1 MRLLLK
7 KTLLDQDGLSD
18 EWPRLKGMVLKTYS
32 NLHLD
37 RLCMILVLLYKN
49 IMSNAYVLASIGICM
64 QLTNVECERSISVQ
78 NHLKSKFRASLK
90 SETLD
95 CLLKINIL
103 GPPLEVYKPDRA
115 IVH

>member
-1 MRLLLK
+1 
-7 KTLLDQDGLSD
+7 
-18 EWPRLKGMVLKTYS
+18 
-32 NLHLD
+32 
-37 RLCMILVLLYKN
+37 MILVLLYKN
-49 IMSNAYVLASIGICM
+49 MSNAYVLASIGICM
-64 QLTNVECERSISVQ
+64 QLTNVECERSFSVQ

-90 SETLD
+90 SEKLD